1 MLYGGLYNRIM
12 YQFLKRH
19 SPTRIFAVSTFISI
33 AALVFVTFTLG
44 WQAALL
50 TLALIVIEMT
60 FSFDNAIINARI
72 LTTMSPFWQKMFM
85 TVGILIA
92 VFGMRIVFPIAVVML
107 GAGLSWQSVLDLAL
121 HHPHEYA
128 EKLHQAHPSIAAFG
142 GMFLMMLTLDF
153 FMDRERNVLW
163 LKGFERRMQAI
174 GHGWM
179 PTVITLLVTGGLA
192 LLPANAHPIETLRAG
207 IFGIVLY
214 LVIKGLTE
222 LFTRR
227 QEGSNQSGKT
237 VLKTGLAGFTAF
249 LYLEVLDAS
258 FSLDGVIGAFAIT
271 YNVLLIAIGLGVGAL
286 WVRSF
291 TLYMVHH
298 RTLHTY
304 HYLEHGAHYTI
315 GLLSLFL
322 LSGLFFSVPEAI
334 AGIAGVVIIALSIVA
349 SKRDDSPEDVVT
361 IG

>member
-1 MLYGGLYNRIM
+1 MLIDNLYNKYM
-12 YQFLKRH
+12 HHLLHPH
-19 SPTRIFAVSTFISI
+19 SPTRIFAVSVFISI
-33 AALVFVTFTLG
+33 AALVFVGATLG
-44 WQAALL
+44 VQAALL

-72 LTTMSPFWQKMFM
+72 LNTMSPFWQKMFM

-92 VFGMRIVFPIAVVML
+92 VFGMRIVFPIVVVML
-107 GAGLSWQSVLDLAL
+107 GAGLSWQEVLNLAL
-121 HHPHEYA
+121 NSPDEYS
-128 EKLHQAHPSIAAFG
+128 EKLHQAHPSIASFG

-153 FMDRERNVLW
+153 FMDRSRRVLW
-163 LKGFERRMQAI
+163 LKHLEGVMQKI
-174 GHGWM
+174 GHVWM
-179 PTVITLLVTGGLA
+179 PTVVSLAVTGGLA
-192 LLPANAHPIETLRAG
+192 LIPANAHPSETIKAG
-207 IFGIVLY
+207 VFGIVLY

-222 LFTRR
+222 LFSRR
-227 QEGSNQSGKT
+227 QGGDSASGKA
-237 VLKTGLAGFTAF
+237 VIKTGLAGFTAF

-271 YNVLLIAIGLGVGAL
+271 QNVILIAIGLGVGAL

-298 RTLHTY
+298 KTLHTY

-315 GLLSLFL
+315 AVLSIFL
-322 LSGLFFSVPEAI
+322 LSSLFVGIPEAI
-334 AGIAGVVIIALSIVA
+334 AGIAGIAIIALSVVA

-361 IG
+361 IE

>member
-1 MLYGGLYNRIM
+1 M
-12 YQFLKRH
+12 YQFPQRH
-19 SPTRIFAVSTFISI
+19 SPTRIFALSTLISVG
-33 AALVFVTFTLG
+33 ALVFVAVTLG

-50 TLALIVIEMT
+50 TLALIIIEMT

-72 LTTMSPFWQKMFM
+72 LATMSPFWQKMFM
-85 TVGILIA
+85 TIGILIA
-92 VFGMRIVFPIAVVML
+92 VFGMRIVFPIVVVML
-107 GAGLSWQSVLDLAL
+107 GAGLSWQNVLDLAMN
-121 HHPHEYA
+121 HPHEYA
-128 EKLHQAHPSIAAFG
+128 EKLHQAHPSIASFG

-153 FMDRERNVLW
+153 FMDRSRKVLW
-163 LKGFERRMQAI
+163 LKSFERKLQTI
-174 GHGWM
+174 GYGWM
-179 PTVITLLVTGGLA
+179 PTVVSLLVTGGVA
-192 LLPANAHPIETLRAG
+192 LLPANAHPMETLRAG
-207 IFGIVLY
+207 LAGIVLY

-227 QEGSNQSGKT
+227 QEGSSMPGKA

-322 LSGLFFSVPEAI
+322 LSSLFFGIPEAI
-334 AGIAGVVIIALSIVA
+334 AGIAGVVIIAMSIVA
-349 SKRDDSPEDVVT
+349 SKRDESPEDIVT
-361 IG
+361 IA